1 MIKYYK
7 NIEDNKYICAICTG
21 AGEIEISE
29 EEFNTIHNVIQ
40 ARPTEEP
47 GFIFRLKT
55 DLTWDKLEYHEE
67 ITNENEEE
75 ISHEEFMTMIE
86 EVL

>member
-7 NIEDNKYICAICTG
+7 NIEDDKYIRAICTG
-21 AGEIEISE
+21 TGEIEISE
-29 EEFNTIHNVIQ
+29 EEFNTIHDIIQ
-40 ARPTEEP
+40 NRPTEEP

-55 DLTWDKLEYHEE
+55 DLTWDKLEYDEE
-67 ITNENEEE
+67 IIDENEEE